1 MGPKKAFFGRCAL
14 SAIWLLVVFYLV
26 GNSNLGWRIGFIITL
41 SKGALH
47 VARGIVSGMSDPAVL
62 LDRDLVMVTYSPSY
76 PALAG
81 LRNRQFVKAI
91 RDGGNTFDFVGG
103 DPTEARNMARMCMKN
118 RKAMHFA
125 EEVVRNQNGDE
136 LTVIL
141 SYLPVLKDDEAIGVI
156 QSFRDVSAEARMQGR
171 YRKLLVQER
180 LRAENLEREV
190 DKRTQELSSALEEVT
205 RLSRVD
211 PLTGILNRRAFT
223 ELAEQAI
230 KLAKRHGRSMGL
242 LLGDIDFF
250 KKVNDEYGHLIGDKI
265 LVSTAGAIS
274 HAVRDSDPVAR
285 FGGEEFVIL
294 LTETERDS
302 VPVVGERVRRLV
314 SEIRNLEGA
323 ESEWPK
329 TTLSLGMAVFP
340 DHGESLD
347 ELVSNADKALYRAKE
362 TGRNRIVMYDESEF
376 AETDPGN
383 AGFPR
388 EILVV
393 GSGRADAFAE
403 SLGDSFAVS
412 KAVDVDE
419 ALRLGAE
426 QDFEVLIVDCAEAE
440 DGVEFLRK
448 TQRYCPQCLRIL
460 VIDSKDVFVE
470 MRGAG
475 LARIDSFLLREEA
488 TEHIRSAIDDG
499 LARRDIDRQKLM
511 MRTDSVRRLY
521 STRLQELET
530 LIEERQLEFA
540 YQPIVN
546 PATREIFAYEALCRA
561 KHPIFRNPQV
571 LFDAAVQSGILW
583 ELGRAVR
590 EISVQALS
598 QLPSNIKLF
607 MNLHPGEVEDPELAT
622 FRGSA
627 TAKRIVFEI
636 TERASI
642 PDYGRF
648 RAIISELAKGG
659 YEFAIDDLGAGYAGL
674 NAVALL
680 SPDFIKIDMAMV
692 RNIHLAP
699 QRAKL
704 IRRIVDFA
712 NDVGIRLV
720 AEGIESKEEADVI
733 QALGCHLAQ
742 GYFYGR
748 PRIGIPGSDD

>member
-1 MGPKKAFFGRCAL
+1 
-14 SAIWLLVVFYLV
+14 
-26 GNSNLGWRIGFIITL
+26 
-41 SKGALH
+41 
-47 VARGIVSGMSDPAVL
+47 MSDPAVL
-62 LDRDLVMVTYSPSY
+62 LDRDLAMVAYSPSY

-81 LRNRQFVKAI
+81 LRRRQFVHAI
-91 RDGGNTFDFVGG
+91 RDGASTFDFVGA
-103 DPTEARNMARMCMKN
+103 DPDEARRVAQTCLKN

-125 EEVVRNQNGDE
+125 EEVVQNQHGDE

-141 SYLPVLKDDEAIGVI
+141 SYLPVLDEDEAIGVI

-180 LRAENLEREV
+180 IRAENLEREG

-230 KLAKRHGRSMGL
+230 KLAKRHHRSMGL

-250 KKVNDEYGHLIGDKI
+250 KRVNDEYGHLIGDKI
-265 LVSTAGAIS
+265 LVATGEAIR

-294 LTETERDS
+294 LTETERDAVS
-302 VPVVGERVRRLV
+302 IVGERVRHLV
-314 SEIRNLEGA
+314 SEMHNPDDA
-323 ESEWPK
+323 EPAWPH

-340 DHGESLD
+340 EHGETLD

-362 TGRNRIVMYDESEF
+362 SGRDRIVMYNESEF

-383 AGFPR
+383 ELPR
-388 EILVV
+388 EVLVI
-393 GSGRADAFAE
+393 GSERPEKFSEA
-403 SLGDSFAVS
+403 LGERFVVS
-412 KAVDVDE
+412 TASEPDE
-419 ALRLGAE
+419 ALQLGANQE
-426 QDFEVLIVDCAEAE
+426 FEVMIVDCAEAE
-440 DGVEFLRK
+440 SGVDFLRK
-448 TQRYCPQCLRIL
+448 TQRYRPQCLRVL

-470 MRGAG
+470 MQGAG
-475 LARIDSFLLREEA
+475 LARIDSFLLRDEA
-488 TEHIRSAIDDG
+488 TQHIRSAIDDG
-499 LARRDIDRQKLM
+499 LARRELDRQRLM

-521 STRLQELET
+521 STRLRELET
-530 LIEERQLEFA
+530 IIEERQIEFA

-546 PATREIFAYEALCRA
+546 PATGDIFAYEALCRA

-571 LFDAAVQSGILW
+571 LFDAAVQSGVLW
-583 ELGRAVR
+583 ELGRAAR
-590 EISVQALS
+590 EVSVQALES
-598 QLPSNIKLF
+598 IPKHIKLF
-607 MNLHPGEVEDPELAT
+607 MNLHPAEVEDPELAT
-622 FRGSA
+622 FREHA
-627 TAKRIVFEI
+627 IARRIVFEI

-642 PDYGRF
+642 PDYARF
-648 RAIISELAKGG
+648 RSIITELSKGG

-699 QRAKL
+699 QRASL

-720 AEGIESKEEADVI
+720 AEGIETREEADVI
-733 QALGCHLAQ
+733 EDLGCHLAQ

-748 PRIGIPGSDD
+748 PSIRLPDGDEPK